1 MSGHVGLREDAR
13 SGALLAAQ
21 IACLFRPQCSVP
33 RVYLALKALRL
44 LTPALGGDT
53 LLNRQ

>member
-1 MSGHVGLREDAR
+1 MLGFVRMPVSVRCWPRKLPVYFAR
-13 SGALLAAQ
+13 NAA
-21 IACLFRPQCSVP
+21 CHGCVWR
-33 RVYLALKALRL
+33 LKTLRL

>member
-1 MSGHVGLREDAR
+1 MLGCVKMPVTVRCWPRKLLVYFAR
-13 SGALLAAQ
+13 NALCHGS
-21 IACLFRPQCSVP
+21 IWR
-33 RVYLALKALRL
+33 LKALRL